1 MSKFLQTLCVMVGI
15 CIVPSSVMAQLT
27 IDECQRLAFENY
39 PLLKQ
44 YQLIE
49 ESTEFTIKNI
59 NKGYLPQL
67 TFVGQASY
75 QSDVTTMPESLTKTL
90 TQNGSNVKGL
100 DKDQYCIGVD
110 LNQTIWD
117 GGTISAQKKVAYSQ
131 GNTQSAQTDVSMYE
145 IRGRVNNLFFGILLI
160 VDKITLNEDLQT
172 LLQSNCEK
180 LQNMYKNGIAMQA
193 DVDVVRAEYLKVRQ
207 QHTELL
213 SMKLRFQ
220 QMLAIFIGKHT
231 NEIVNLQKP
240 SASMPVNL
248 ENNRPELRLYKAQL
262 QHNDAQ
268 QKLLDSSILPHFSL
282 YAKGFY
288 GYPGYD
294 MFRDMFSHD
303 FSLNG
308 IIGIRMTWN
317 IGKLYTL
324 KNDRRKLKA
333 ARCSIETDRE
343 TFLFNN
349 RLQSAQDNA
358 NIDMYRKLMQEDEE
372 IIVLRR
378 SVRQAAETKLEH
390 GVIDVNN
397 LLQEITRENQ
407 AKTDQSSHEIEMLKH
422 IYELKHTINQ

>member
-1 MSKFLQTLCVMVGI
+1 MIRFWRTLCVIVGV
-15 CIVPSSVMAQLT
+15 CMTPLSVMAQLT
-27 IDECQRLAFENY
+27 IDECQRLAFDNY

-44 YQLIE
+44 YRLIE
-49 ESTEFTIKNI
+49 ESTEFTVKNI

-67 TFVGQASY
+67 VFVGQASY
-75 QSDVTTMPESLTKTL
+75 QSDVTTMPETLAKTL
-90 TQNGSNVKGL
+90 TQSGNAVKGL
-100 DKDQYCIGVD
+100 DKDQYRFSLD

-117 GGTISAQKKVAYSQ
+117 GGLLSAQKKVAHAQ
-131 GNTQSAQTDVSMYE
+131 GDTQSAQTDVSMYE
-145 IRGRVNNLFFGILLI
+145 VRGRVNNLFFGILLI
-160 VDKITLNEDLQT
+160 EDKIALNEDLQA

-180 LQNMYKNGIAMQA
+180 MQNMYRNGIAMQA
-193 DVDVVRAEYLKVRQ
+193 DIDVVRAEYLKACQ

-213 SMKLRFQ
+213 SMKQSFQ
-220 QMLAIFIGKHT
+220 QMLALFIGKQT

-240 SASMPVNL
+240 VATMPANF
-248 ENNRPELRLYKAQL
+248 ENNRPELRLYESQLKQNEAQL
-262 QHNDAQ
+262 N
-268 QKLLDSSILPHFSL
+268 LLSSSVRPQFSL
-282 YAKGFY
+282 YAQGFY

-294 MFRDMFSHD
+294 MFSDMFDHD

-308 IIGIRMTWN
+308 IIGVRLTWN

-324 KNDRRKLKA
+324 KNDRRKLNT
-333 ARCSIETDRE
+333 ARGIIETTRE

-358 NIDMYRKLMQEDEE
+358 NIDRYRKLMQEDEY
-372 IIVLRR
+372 IIALRT
-378 SVRQAAETKLEH
+378 SVRQSAEAKLEH